1 MKYMSLSFSLAFF
14 AVVTLAAQTQMPT
27 RKAGLWESTMSG
39 TSSLAAEGGATKIKH
54 CIDASTDQAAM
65 TGAMAGKACKQGP
78 IVKTAAGYET
88 EATCQMG
95 GMTSKSKS
103 IVSGDFNS
111 QVTVDV
117 TSLITT
123 GSGPAKESK
132 TKIEA
137 RYVGPCE
144 AGQKPGDV
152 IMPDGKV
159 IRLPGGGR

>member
-1 MKYMSLSFSLAFF
+1 MKHMSLSFSLAFF
-14 AVVTLAAQTQMPT
+14 AVVTLAAQTQMPI

-39 TSSLAAEGGATKIKH
+39 TSSLAAAGGGKIKH

-65 TGAMAGKACKQGP
+65 TGAMAGKSCEQGP
-78 IVKTAAGYET
+78 IVKTAAGYEM
-88 EATCQMG
+88 EATCKIG

-117 TSLITT
+117 TSLIST
-123 GSGPAKESK
+123 GNGPAKESK

-159 IRLPGGGR
+159 IRMPGGGR

>member
-1 MKYMSLSFSLAFF
+1 MKHTSLSFSLAFF

-39 TSSLAAEGGATKIKH
+39 TSSLAAEGGGKIKH

-132 TKIEA
+132 TKIDA

-159 IRLPGGGR
+159 IRMPGAGR

>member
-1 MKYMSLSFSLAFF
+1 MKHTSLSFSLAFF
-14 AVVTLAAQTQMPT
+14 AVVTLAAQTQLPT

-39 TSSLAAEGGATKIKH
+39 TSSLAADGVGKIKH
-54 CIDASTDQAAM
+54 CIDASTDRAAM
-65 TGAMAGKACKQGP
+65 TGAMAGKQCEQGP
-78 IVKTAAGYET
+78 VVKTAAGYEM
-88 EATCQMG
+88 EATCKIG

-117 TSLITT
+117 TSSITT

-159 IRLPGGGR
+159 IRVPGVGR

>member
-1 MKYMSLSFSLAFF
+1 MKHTSLSFSLAFF
-14 AVVTLAAQTQMPT
+14 AVVTLSAQAQMPT

-39 TSSLAAEGGATKIKH
+39 TSSLAAAGGGKIKH

-65 TGAMAGKACKQGP
+65 TGAMSGKACKQGP
-78 IVKTAAGYET
+78 IVKTAAGYEV

-137 RYVGPCE
+137 RYVGSCE

-159 IRLPGGGR
+159 IRVPGGGR

>member
-1 MKYMSLSFSLAFF
+1 
-14 AVVTLAAQTQMPT
+14 
-27 RKAGLWESTMSG
+27 
-39 TSSLAAEGGATKIKH
+39 
-54 CIDASTDQAAM
+54 M
-65 TGAMAGKACKQGP
+65 TGAMAGKTCEQGP
-78 IVKTAAGYET
+78 IVKTAAGYEM
-88 EATCQMG
+88 EATCKIG

-117 TSLITT
+117 TSLIST

-159 IRLPGGGR
+159 IRVPGVGR

>member
-14 AVVTLAAQTQMPT
+14 AVVTLAAQTQIPT

-39 TSSLAAEGGATKIKH
+39 TSSLAAAGGGKIKH

-65 TGAMAGKACKQGP
+65 TGAMAGKACEQGP
-78 IVKTAAGYET
+78 IVKTAAGYEM
-88 EATCQMG
+88 EATCKMG

-117 TSLITT
+117 TSFITT

-144 AGQKPGDV
+144 AGQKPGDI

-159 IRLPGGGR
+159 MRVPGGGR